1 MRTRR
6 LGATQAER
14 KARQTGST
22 RTQHRPP
29 AKIPP
34 TPHTSA
40 HALPIVHHRP
50 GRGLVLMHDIRPAE
64 QSDTE
69 MVVDAAALSRIRMR

>member
-1 MRTRR
+1 M
-6 LGATQAER
+6 
-14 KARQTGST
+14 
-22 RTQHRPP
+22 
-29 AKIPP
+29 IPP
-34 TPHTSA
+34 TRHTSA
-40 HALPIVHHRP
+40 HALPIGHHRP